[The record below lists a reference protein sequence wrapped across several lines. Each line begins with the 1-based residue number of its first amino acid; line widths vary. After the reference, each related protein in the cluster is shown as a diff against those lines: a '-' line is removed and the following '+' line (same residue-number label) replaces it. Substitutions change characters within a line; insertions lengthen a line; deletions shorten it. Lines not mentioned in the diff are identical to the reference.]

1 MSKSCFPSPRGV
13 SRSTSDVLAL
23 LLVVASP
30 AAFAVDLDASPA
42 APALYAEEI
51 VASVASPVTLANVA
65 NGLDLS
71 TPLGYS
77 FTQGEVRHARVA
89 CPGHV
94 RFLAGATV
102 VPSDAP
108 STSIGAI
115 NGLGSSV
122 ITFSVTALTT
132 GLASNDRLTITGGRE
147 ITEALEAQC
156 SFALYDTPSQ
166 ASTGGPVGRIVEL
179 SGDYLDFGP
188 SFALRAETTGRAT
201 ADAESGDG
209 PYTRFV
215 VEAPTNDPT
224 LGQLGRFSYGTV
236 QDVLGTP
243 QPRAASGLPI
253 TLADLMDADTALVV
267 SGDFE
272 AAANA
277 FLSTAADC
285 STVDFPATVADSENA
300 RFPVG
305 TAATPGVHLCY
316 SASVGE
322 VQASDYAVSLE
333 PVAASAAY
341 TVAARG
347 PETLGSIVRNG
358 TELMAPLVQPGPGQ
372 IARVVLT
379 NSGADKR
386 RFTLRMLSS
395 AGGSPSEADSTYV
408 GITSSDGVIPENGA
422 VVINIADVFP
432 VERFQGPARG
442 AIRVIVSAPNS
453 QIQGLYQIVN
463 PARGTLSNHVMVRPG
478 SN

>member
-1 MSKSCFPSPRGV
+1 MLKLRFPSPRGV
-13 SRSTSDVLAL
+13 ARSTPGVLPL
-23 LLVVASP
+23 FLWVASP
-30 AAFAVDLDASPA
+30 AALAIDLDASPA

-51 VASVASPVTLANVA
+51 VASVASPVALANVA

-77 FTQGEVRHARVA
+77 FTQGEVRHARIA

-94 RFLAGATV
+94 RFFAGSSV

-115 NGLGSSV
+115 NGLGSSA
-122 ITFSVTALTT
+122 ITFSITALTT
-132 GLASNDRLTITGGRE
+132 GLTSTDRLTVTGGRE
-147 ITEALEAQC
+147 ITAALDAEC

-166 ASTGGPVGRIVEL
+166 ATAGGPVGRIIEL

-188 SFALRAETTGRAT
+188 SFALRAETAGRAT
-201 ADAESGDG
+201 ANAESVDG

-236 QDVLGTP
+236 QDVLGSP

-267 SGDFE
+267 AGDFE

-300 RFPVG
+300 RFPIG
-305 TAATPGVHLCY
+305 TATATDVHLCY

-322 VQASDYAVSLE
+322 VQPSNYAVSLD

-341 TVAARG
+341 SVASRG
-347 PETLGSIVRNG
+347 PEALGSIVRNG
-358 TELMAPLVQPGPGQ
+358 TELMAPLVQPASGQ

-379 NSGADKR
+379 NSGSDKR

-395 AGGSPSEADSTYV
+395 AGGSPSEAGSTYV
-408 GITSSDGVIPENGA
+408 GLTSVDGVIPENGS
-422 VVINIADVFP
+422 VIINIADVFP
-432 VERFQGPARG
+432 IDRFQGPARG
-442 AIRVIVSAPNS
+442 AIRVIVSAPSS

-478 SN
+478 TN

>member
-1 MSKSCFPSPRGV
+1 MSNLRLPSPRGAPR
-13 SRSTSDVLAL
+13 SRLGVLP
-23 LLVVASP
+23 LLVSVAAP
-30 AAFAVDLDASPA
+30 AALAVDLDASPA
-42 APALYAEEI
+42 APALFAEEI
-51 VASVASPVTLANVA
+51 VASVAAPVALANVS

-71 TPLGYS
+71 TPLDYS
-77 FTQGEVRHARVA
+77 FTQGEVRHARIA

-94 RFLAGATV
+94 RFLAGSAV

-115 NGLGSSV
+115 NGLGGAA

-132 GLASNDRLTITGGRE
+132 GLTANDRLTVTGGRE
-147 ITEALEAQC
+147 ITETRDAEC

-166 ASTGGPVGRIVEL
+166 ASAGGPVGRIIERT
-179 SGDYLDFGP
+179 GDYLDFSP
-188 SFALRAETTGRAT
+188 SFVLRAETAGRAT
-201 ADAESGDG
+201 ADANSGDG
-209 PYTRFV
+209 AYTRFV
-215 VEAPTNDPT
+215 AEAPTNDPT
-224 LGQLGRFSYGTV
+224 LGQLGRLSYGTV

-243 QPRAASGLPI
+243 QPRAATGLPI

-267 SGDFE
+267 AGDFE

-277 FLSTAADC
+277 FLSTAANC
-285 STVDFPATVADSENA
+285 STVDFPATVADSTSA

-305 TAATPGVHLCY
+305 TAAALGVHLCY

-322 VQASDYAVSLE
+322 VQPSDYAVSLE

-341 TVAARG
+341 SVASRG
-347 PETLGSIVRNG
+347 PEALGSIVRNG
-358 TELMAPLVQPGPGQ
+358 TELMAPLVQPAPGQ
-372 IARVVLT
+372 IARIVLT
-379 NSGADKR
+379 NSGSEKR

-408 GITSSDGVIPENGA
+408 GITSSDGMIPENGS
-422 VVINIADVFP
+422 VVINIAEVFP
-432 VERFQGPARG
+432 VDRFQGPARG

-478 SN
+478 TN